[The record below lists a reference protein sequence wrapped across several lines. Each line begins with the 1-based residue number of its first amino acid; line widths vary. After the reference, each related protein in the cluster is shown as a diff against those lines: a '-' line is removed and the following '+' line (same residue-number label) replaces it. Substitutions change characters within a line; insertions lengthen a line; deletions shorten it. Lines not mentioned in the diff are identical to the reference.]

1 MAVAPN
7 ARIGDLKDRLVY
19 STGPNGAQ
27 DVTPKAAPQAAGLP
41 PLGQRVAVRREKQ
54 GRAGK
59 TVTAI
64 YDFQSSERQLE
75 ELAKTLKKHLGT
87 GGSAKGGAVEVQ
99 GDQVEKVLA
108 WLIAKGY
115 KAVKTGG

>member
-1 MAVAPN
+1 
-7 ARIGDLKDRLVY
+7 
-19 STGPNGAQ
+19 
-27 DVTPKAAPQAAGLP
+27 VTPKAAAQAGGLP

-64 YDFQSSERQLE
+64 YELQASERQLE
-75 ELAKTLKKHLGT
+75 ELAKALKKHLGT

-99 GDQVEKVLA
+99 GDQVDKVLA
-108 WLIAKGY
+108 WLASKGY
-115 KAVKTGG
+115 KPVKSGG

>member
-1 MAVAPN
+1 M
-7 ARIGDLKDRLVY
+7 GDRLVY
-19 STGPNGAQ
+19 STGPDGAQ
-27 DVTPKAAPQAAGLP
+27 DVTPKAGPQQGGLP

-64 YDFQSSERQLE
+64 YDLQASDRQLE
-75 ELAKTLKKHLGT
+75 ELAKALKKHFGT
-87 GGSAKGGAVEVQ
+87 GGSAKAGAVEIQ

-108 WLIAKGY
+108 WLTAKGY
-115 KAVKTGG
+115 KPVKTGG

>member
-1 MAVAPN
+1 M
-7 ARIGDLKDRLVY
+7 KDRLVY

-27 DVTPKAAPQAAGLP
+27 DVTPKAAPQATGLP

-108 WLIAKGY
+108 WLNAKGY